1 MNDVLRRSLVFSTFA
16 VAIVFIGF
24 LQSWNVALGIFNLC
38 LISATMALGVN
49 IQLGYAGIFNAGVM
63 GFAALGGLSAV
74 IISYKPVS
82 ETISLGGLGILICIL
97 ILLLGSVLGVIVY
110 KSNLT
115 QANKKILFP
124 LIIIVVLLLLNL
136 IGAPAVERIEAFEPA
151 ASGFLGGFGLPI
163 ILSWIVGGVIAGLVA
178 YLIGKITLGLRSD
191 YLAIATLGIAE
202 VIIYILKNED
212 WLTRGVKNVNGLPRP
227 VPYEIDLQ
235 ESTWFIELCQS
246 FGFPLVE
253 TSSIVVKLSYCFLFS
268 IVVLT
273 LFILSEVA
281 LKSPWGRMMRAI
293 RDNEISARAM
303 GKDVKARHLEIF
315 ILGSAIIG
323 LAGAML
329 TTLEGQFTPTTY
341 QPLRFTFTVWVMVII
356 GGTGNNYGSLIGGFL
371 VWFLWVEAEPLGLY
385 LVELIT
391 SPLSE
396 TNPLRIQLI
405 TNAAHMRYMMMGLL
419 LLLVLRFAPK
429 GIFPEGR

>member
-1 MNDVLRRSLVFSTFA
+1 MTDVQRRFGIFSSFFLA
-16 VAIVFIGF
+16 LIFIGF
-24 LQSWNVALGIFNLC
+24 FQSWNVALGIFNLC

-74 IISYKPVS
+74 LIAHPPVS
-82 ETISLGGLGILICIL
+82 ETIKLGGKGILFAFIVLAVGSAIITFIYKSNQTSRFKKITIPLVIL
-97 ILLLGSVLGVIVY
+97 ILLVL
-110 KSNLT
+110 
-115 QANKKILFP
+115 F
-124 LIIIVVLLLLNL
+124 NL
-136 IGAPAVERIEAFEPA
+136 IGSPAIKRVEAFEPA
-151 ASGFLGGFGLPI
+151 ATGFLGGLGLPI
-163 ILSWIVGGVIAGLVA
+163 LFSWLVGGVLAGFVA
-178 YLIGKITLGLRSD
+178 YFIGKLTLDLRSD

-202 VIIYILKNED
+202 VIIYFLKNEN

-227 VPYEIDLQ
+227 VPYEVDLQ
-235 ESTWFIELCQS
+235 GNKWFIEICERYN
-246 FGFPLVE
+246 FPLIE
-253 TSSIVVKLSYCFLFS
+253 TSSIVVKISYCLLFS
-268 IVVLT
+268 GVLIT
-273 LFILSEVA
+273 LFILSEIA

-303 GKDVKARHLEIF
+303 GKNVKARHLEIF
-315 ILGSAIIG
+315 IIGSGIVG

-385 LVELIT
+385 LVELLT
-391 SPLSE
+391 SPLSD
-396 TNPLRIQLI
+396 TNPLRIQLT
-405 TNAAHMRYMMMGLL
+405 TNAAHMRYIMMGLL

>member
-97 ILLLGSVLGVIVY
+97 ILLLGSALGVIVY
-110 KSNLT
+110 KSNLS
-115 QANKKILFP
+115 QAYKKILFP

-136 IGAPAVERIEAFEPA
+136 IGTPAVERIEAFEPA

-235 ESTWFIELCQS
+235 ESTWFIELCKN

-303 GKDVKARHLEIF
+303 GKNVKARHLEIF

-391 SPLSE
+391 SPLNE
-396 TNPLRIQLI
+396 TNPLRIQLV

>member
-1 MNDVLRRSLVFSTFA
+1 MTDVQRRFSIFSVFFLTL
-16 VAIVFIGF
+16 VFIGF
-24 LQSWNVALGIFNLC
+24 FQSWNVALGIFNLC

-74 IISYKPVS
+74 LIAYPPVP
-82 ETISLGGLGILICIL
+82 EAVRLGGKGILFAFIILAVGAAVITFIYRSNRTSRFKKITIPLIIL
-97 ILLLGSVLGVIVY
+97 ILLVLFDFIGSPAI
-110 KSNLT
+110 
-115 QANKKILFP
+115 KK
-124 LIIIVVLLLLNL
+124 V
-136 IGAPAVERIEAFEPA
+136 EAFEPA
-151 ASGFLGGFGLPI
+151 ATGFLGGLGLPI
-163 ILSWIVGGVIAGLVA
+163 LFSWLVGGVLAGIVA
-178 YLIGKITLGLRSD
+178 YFIGKLTLGLRSD

-202 VIIYILKNED
+202 VIIYFLKNEN

-227 VPYEIDLQ
+227 VPYEVDLQ
-235 ESTWFIELCQS
+235 GNKWFIEFCERYN
-246 FGFPLVE
+246 FPLVE
-253 TSSIVVKLSYCFLFS
+253 TSSIVVKISYCLLFS
-268 IVVLT
+268 GVLIT
-273 LFILSEVA
+273 LFILSEIA

-293 RDNEISARAM
+293 RDNEVSARAM
-303 GKDVKARHLEIF
+303 GKNVKARHLEIF
-315 ILGSAIIG
+315 IIGSAIVG

-385 LVELIT
+385 LVELVT
-391 SPLSE
+391 SPLNE

-405 TNAAHMRYMMMGLL
+405 TNAAHMRYIMMGLL

>member
-38 LISATMALGVN
+38 LISATMALGVI

-110 KSNLT
+110 KSNLS
-115 QANKKILFP
+115 QAYKKILFP

-136 IGAPAVERIEAFEPA
+136 IGTPAVERIEAFEPA

-235 ESTWFIELCQS
+235 ESTWFIELCKN

-303 GKDVKARHLEIF
+303 GKNVKARHLEIF

>member
-1 MNDVLRRSLVFSTFA
+1 M
-16 VAIVFIGF
+16 
-24 LQSWNVALGIFNLC
+24 
-38 LISATMALGVN
+38 
-49 IQLGYAGIFNAGVM
+49 
-63 GFAALGGLSAV
+63 
-74 IISYKPVS
+74 
-82 ETISLGGLGILICIL
+82 
-97 ILLLGSVLGVIVY
+97 
-110 KSNLT
+110 
-115 QANKKILFP
+115 
-124 LIIIVVLLLLNL
+124 
-136 IGAPAVERIEAFEPA
+136 
-151 ASGFLGGFGLPI
+151 PI

-202 VIIYILKNED
+202 VIIYILKNVD

-235 ESTWFIELCQS
+235 ESTWFIELCKN

-253 TSSIVVKLSYCFLFS
+253 TSSVVVKLSYCFLFS

-303 GKDVKARHLEIF
+303 GKNVKARHLEIF

>member
-1 MNDVLRRSLVFSTFA
+1 MTDVQRRFGIFSSFFLA
-16 VAIVFIGF
+16 LIFIGF
-24 LQSWNVALGIFNLC
+24 FQSWNVALGIFNLC

-74 IISYKPVS
+74 LIAHPPVS
-82 ETISLGGLGILICIL
+82 ETIKLGGKGILFAFIVLAVGSAIITFIYKSNQTSRFKKITIPLVIL
-97 ILLLGSVLGVIVY
+97 ILLVL
-110 KSNLT
+110 
-115 QANKKILFP
+115 F
-124 LIIIVVLLLLNL
+124 NL
-136 IGAPAVERIEAFEPA
+136 IGSPAIKRVEAFEPA
-151 ASGFLGGFGLPI
+151 ATGFLGGLGLPI
-163 ILSWIVGGVIAGLVA
+163 LFSWLVGGALAGFVA
-178 YLIGKITLGLRSD
+178 YFIGKLTLGLRSD

-202 VIIYILKNED
+202 VIIYFLKNEN

-227 VPYEIDLQ
+227 VPYEVDLQ
-235 ESTWFIELCQS
+235 GNKWFIEICERYN
-246 FGFPLVE
+246 FPLIE
-253 TSSIVVKLSYCFLFS
+253 TSSIVVKISYCLLFS
-268 IVVLT
+268 GVLIT
-273 LFILSEVA
+273 LFILSEIA

-303 GKDVKARHLEIF
+303 GKNVKARHLEIF
-315 ILGSAIIG
+315 IIGSGIVG

-385 LVELIT
+385 LVELLT
-391 SPLSE
+391 TPLSD
-396 TNPLRIQLI
+396 TNPLRIQLT
-405 TNAAHMRYMMMGLL
+405 TNAAHMRYIMMGLL